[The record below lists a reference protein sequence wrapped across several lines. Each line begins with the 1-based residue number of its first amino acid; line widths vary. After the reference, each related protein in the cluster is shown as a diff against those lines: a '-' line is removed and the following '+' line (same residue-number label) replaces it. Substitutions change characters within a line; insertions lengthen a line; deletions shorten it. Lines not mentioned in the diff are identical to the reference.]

1 MEQTESE
8 IILRV
13 KNTSSVNSLGSALA
27 HAVWD
32 DKLVSL
38 RAIGP
43 TAVNIAIKAIAVAR
57 GFVAPTGIDLSCRPG
72 FVTVEGDYGP
82 TTAILLKVDAI

>member
-1 MEQTESE
+1 MDNELE
-8 IILRV
+8 ILLKV
-13 KNTSSVNSLGSALA
+13 KTSSSVNSLASAIA

-32 DKLVSL
+32 DKIVTL

-43 TAVNIAIKAIAVAR
+43 AAVNVGLKAIAVAR
-57 GFVAPTGIDLSCRPG
+57 GYVAPTGIDLSCRPG

-82 TTAILLKVDAI
+82 TTAMILKVDVI